1 MILYLLRHGETDWN
15 AKERVQGATDTVLNK
30 KGLQQAY
37 VAAEKL
43 ANENIETVYASDLK
57 RARKTGDIVSAK
69 LDLPIHYT
77 KRLRE
82 LNFGKAEGVKISD
95 MQAKFPYIYQA
106 INDIKNPERYDIKY
120 PNGETIGE
128 VQQRFMK
135 FVNKLLD
142 DGRKSVLL
150 ITHGMLI
157 RIFAET
163 CLKKTIRLD
172 NCSVLRVTLDE
183 KTKKFKS
190 AKILF

>member
-15 AKERVQGATDTVLNK
+15 AKERIQGATDTVLNK
-30 KGLQQAY
+30 RGLEQAY
-37 VAAEKL
+37 EVAEKL
-43 ANENIETVYASDLK
+43 AGEHIETVYASDLK
-57 RARKTGDIVSAK
+57 RARKTGDIVSAR

-82 LNFGKAEGVKISD
+82 MNFGKAEGVKCSD
-95 MQAKFPYIYQA
+95 LQAKFSYIYQA
-106 INDIKNPERYDIKY
+106 FNDIKNPERYEIKY
-120 PNGETIGE
+120 PNGESIGE

-135 FVNKLLD
+135 LVNKLLD

-150 ITHGMLI
+150 VTHGMLI

-163 CLKKTIRLD
+163 CLKKTIKLG

-190 AKILF
+190 AKVLF